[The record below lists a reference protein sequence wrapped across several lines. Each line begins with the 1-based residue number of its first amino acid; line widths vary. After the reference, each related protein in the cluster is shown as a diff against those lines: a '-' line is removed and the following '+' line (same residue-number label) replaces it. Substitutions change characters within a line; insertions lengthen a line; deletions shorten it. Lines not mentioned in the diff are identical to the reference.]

1 MREPARSAF
10 FGAPDPCW
18 YLRPVK
24 SLVSLTLLAMATSG
38 CVIVPQ
44 NRRARLA
51 DPMMAMSQDSL
62 EAHRKQKLYSTREGA
77 AGGDGA
83 AAGGG
88 CACQ

>member
-1 MREPARSAF
+1 MSA
-10 FGAPDPCW
+10 
-18 YLRPVK
+18 LRR
-24 SLVSLTLLAMATSG
+24 LLALAVVAVLTSG

-51 DPMMAMSQDSL
+51 DPMMALSQDSL
-62 EAHRKQKLYSTREGA
+62 ETHRKQKLYSTREGA